1 MSLKAFR
8 KIQISNVEDTVGT
21 AEAATEILYGTLVPP
36 GPGITVHWPEEDRNS
51 LAKYQANDEVVAKL
65 QNLVWAGDLNHRH
78 AAYLL
83 CMAVRGNITPT
94 QADPTNEPNAYTWT
108 VEPTL
113 TTANTPDQTNG
124 VDTFT
129 IEYGDN
135 TQAYETE
142 YCFIER
148 LTIEGSA
155 NGVCTFSA
163 DITGR
168 QQSDTTF
175 TAALT
180 AQSVQRFPFNLAK
193 FHFDT
198 SWANLGNTQK
208 TGLVRGFT
216 WTLDTM
222 LRAFQTA
229 DGALY
234 FSSVV
239 ESPKAPTLELQ
250 LKRGSD
256 ADTQRGY
263 HEARTTTFIR
273 IDLYGQ
279 TELDS
284 SQSNPPYLRIDGA
297 YRYETW
303 PDLGEDEGASI
314 EQPTAV
320 GVYDSTGGKMFSTVL
335 FTDLDA
341 FPS

>member
-1 MSLKAFR
+1 MTLKAFR
-8 KIQISNVEDTVGT
+8 RIQISNLEDTVGS
-21 AEAATEILYGTLVPP
+21 AEAATEILYGTIIPP

-51 LAKYQANDEVVAKL
+51 LARYQANDEVVAKL
-65 QNLVWAGDLNHRH
+65 QNLTWTGDLNHRH
-78 AAYLL
+78 ANYLL
-83 CMAVRGNITPT
+83 AMSVRGNVTAT

-108 VEPTL
+108 YEPGL
-113 TTANTPDQTNG
+113 TTANTPDIANG
-124 VDTFT
+124 IDTFT

-142 YCFIER
+142 YCFITR
-148 LTIEGSA
+148 LVIEGSA
-155 NGVCTFSA
+155 NGVCTFTA

-168 QQSDTTF
+168 QQSDASF
-175 TAALT
+175 TGSLT

-193 FHFDT
+193 CHFDT

-208 TGLVRGFT
+208 TGFVRSFT
-216 WTLDTM
+216 WTLETM
-222 LRAFQTA
+222 FSAFQTA

-234 FSSVV
+234 FSSVS
-239 ESPKAPTLELQ
+239 ESPKAPTLALA

-273 IDLYGQ
+273 LDLLGQ

-284 SQSNPPYLRIDGA
+284 GQSNPPYLRLDGA

-303 PDLGEDEGASI
+303 PDLGEDEGSSI
-314 EQPTAV
+314 ENPTAV

-335 FTDLDA
+335 FTDFSA
-341 FPS
+341 WPT